1 MMKKTIKKSFAVLL
15 TLLTVVFIMPIS
27 SRAVTT
33 DIPSDAVEFNG
44 HYYYAFDD
52 RLTWTE
58 AKERCESLSG
68 YLATITSDDE
78 KDAIDNCMNA
88 EGKEKSLYWIG
99 AEYKGNDSCWVTGE
113 PFDYLKYIDEDFGS
127 KVTGNYYVIGSGR
140 ELLLWGMVNI
150 GAIAKRAWLRLT
162 DDGVFMYDGLST
174 TLSSVGFVCE
184 WGELDVVGEFYP
196 VGYDF
201 FRDSYSFENFSH
213 TIDKEIF
220 NRMFGKVKGLDLNDF
235 WKKQR
240 KQGGMC
246 FGMAYTTAAI
256 YNNVPYVSMFACV
269 DGIKVKVATAIRDLN
284 KGSLFNQ
291 GATIKIEDEYND
303 YMTIKEYISYSQLF
317 QFTTEY
323 LNNKEEVSASLLY
336 DIVYNAVNNNQ
347 IGVYI
352 IMRNKEGG
360 GHAVLAVGIDGR
372 DIVVDDPNF
381 ANKKQRISIKE
392 NGEWN
397 FSGLKK
403 YNSDTCTL
411 EYATNWN
418 AVYYWIQHNF
428 TSGTYKENADNIANF
443 DSDKLLLTLSGSTY
457 TVSDFYL
464 TDIEGTVGDFYDAQ
478 TEETSNDNTNH
489 KLFWVAETDS
499 VTIDEIKDCNN
510 EFRLAGNKNI
520 IYVNTDEANSVTL
533 KMNDE
538 SNESAA
544 VISTDPGKKC
554 SVACVLFDKG
564 NTYDI
569 KATGTSNSDTV
580 TAAII
585 ENGIKVTGLNDI
597 EVSYV
602 KNKEKVEDGDTIAE
616 VKDGREVNI
625 TVDESKDTVK
635 TDFVG
640 EQTEDICGYCGKVH
654 GTSFKE
660 VLIKFFHRIFYFFV
674 KLFGLKK

>member
-44 HYYYAFDD
+44 HYYKIYESKIP
-52 RLTWTE
+52 WKE
-58 AKERCESLSG
+58 AKQSCEDNGG
-68 YLATITSDDE
+68 YLVTITSKEENEFVKQIVADSGLNSIAYGGYY
-78 KDAIDNCMNA
+78 DA
-88 EGKEKSLYWIG
+88 
-99 AEYKGNDSCWVTGE
+99 DSDSWKWVTGE
-113 PFDYLKYIDEDFGS
+113 RFDFTDWGPNEPNNNALHKEYFLEIYSDPNYTLKWNDCNENTLGGYI
-127 KVTGNYYVIGSGR
+127 
-140 ELLLWGMVNI
+140 
-150 GAIAKRAWLRLT
+150 
-162 DDGVFMYDGLST
+162 
-174 TLSSVGFVCE
+174 CE
-184 WGELDVVGEFYP
+184 WGKLDVVGEFYP

-235 WKKQR
+235 WKKKR
-240 KQGGMC
+240 KQEGMC

-303 YMTIKEYISYSQLF
+303 YMTIKEYISYAQLF
-317 QFTTEY
+317 QYTTEY

-352 IMRNKEGG
+352 SMRNKEGG
-360 GHAVLAVGIDGR
+360 AHAVLAVGIDGR

-428 TSGTYKENADNIANF
+428 PSGTYKENADNIANF

-602 KNKEKVEDGDTIAE
+602 KNEEKVEDGDTIAE

>member
-1 MMKKTIKKSFAVLL
+1 MKKTIKKSFAVLL

-44 HYYYAFDD
+44 HYYKIYESKIP
-52 RLTWTE
+52 WKE
-58 AKERCESLSG
+58 AKQSCEDNGG
-68 YLATITSDDE
+68 YLVTITSKEENEFVKQIVADSGLNSIAYGGYY
-78 KDAIDNCMNA
+78 DA
-88 EGKEKSLYWIG
+88 
-99 AEYKGNDSCWVTGE
+99 DSDSWKWVTGE
-113 PFDYLKYIDEDFGS
+113 RFEFTDWGPNEPNNNALHKEYFLEIYSDPNYTLKWNDCNENTLGGYI
-127 KVTGNYYVIGSGR
+127 
-140 ELLLWGMVNI
+140 
-150 GAIAKRAWLRLT
+150 
-162 DDGVFMYDGLST
+162 
-174 TLSSVGFVCE
+174 CE
-184 WGELDVVGEFYP
+184 WGKLDVVGEFYP

-235 WKKQR
+235 WKKKR
-240 KQGGMC
+240 KQEGMC

-303 YMTIKEYISYSQLF
+303 YMTIKEYISYAQLF
-317 QFTTEY
+317 QYTTEY

-352 IMRNKEGG
+352 SMRNKEGG
-360 GHAVLAVGIDGR
+360 AHAVLAVGIDGR

-428 TSGTYKENADNIANF
+428 PSGTYKENADNIANF

-602 KNKEKVEDGDTIAE
+602 KNEEKVEDGDTIAE

>member
-15 TLLTVVFIMPIS
+15 TLLTVVCIMPIS

-44 HYYYAFDD
+44 HYYYAFDED
-52 RLTWTE
+52 LTWTE
-58 AKERCESLSG
+58 AKTKCEAIGG
-68 YLATITSDDE
+68 YLATIHSD
-78 KDAIDNCMNA
+78 A
-88 EGKEKSLYWIG
+88 EHNVVRSILKEKSDRFFWIG
-99 AEYKGNDSCWVTGE
+99 GYRTDSVSNWQWVTGE
-113 PFDYLKYIDEDFGS
+113 TFS
-127 KVTGNYYVIGSGR
+127 
-140 ELLLWGMVNI
+140 
-150 GAIAKRAWLRLT
+150 
-162 DDGVFMYDGLST
+162 YDRQKT
-174 TLSSVGFVCE
+174 TSVGGNSSCNYLAMFAGKGAFLAGLIEYWLQLTNNGTFYLLEIASKYHTGYICE
-184 WGELDVVGEFYP
+184 WGKLDVVGEFYP

-235 WKKQR
+235 WKKKR

-303 YMTIKEYISYSQLF
+303 YMTIKEYISYAQLF

-352 IMRNKEGG
+352 SMRNKEGE

-499 VTIDEIKDCNN
+499 VTIDEIKDCDN
-510 EFRLAGNKNI
+510 EFRLAGNKKI

-602 KNKEKVEDGDTIAE
+602 KNEEKVEDGDTIAE